1 MRLFF
6 MSGHGGGGVREH
18 GGRGGVRTCGVSEE
32 ACPLARGHPTG
43 PWPGVIQQGRERPVG
58 ARLCWQSLVC

>member
-18 GGRGGVRTCGVSEE
+18 GGRGGCGH
-32 ACPLARGHPTG
+32 AGFPKGLA